1 MALRSVARR
10 GQSEAQQ
17 ASRLVRVLTPNPGR
31 DKGTAIAVRFR
42 HSSRE
47 PFETSDLVDENRK
60 VKRV

>member
-1 MALRSVARR
+1 
-10 GQSEAQQ
+10 
-17 ASRLVRVLTPNPGR
+17 
-31 DKGTAIAVRFR
+31 VRFR